1 MCGEEVGWV
10 LSWEIW
16 WLLKSLRRGH
26 VTSGLGVGHLSPF
39 QLQLSD
45 LLEEGQGEGEGE
57 GE

>member
-45 LLEEGQGEGEGE
+45 LLEEGWGEGE
-57 GE
+57 